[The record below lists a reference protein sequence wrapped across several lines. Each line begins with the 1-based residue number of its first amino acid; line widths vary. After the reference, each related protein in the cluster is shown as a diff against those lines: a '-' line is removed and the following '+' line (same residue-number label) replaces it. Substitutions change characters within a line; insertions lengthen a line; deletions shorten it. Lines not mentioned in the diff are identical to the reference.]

1 MTLLE
6 QTYDKMKT
14 LPNSYI
20 QILWQMVEVMSTAAA
35 ASVKSTSSKTV
46 FEKYK
51 NRIDIDEKSV
61 GELREISKL

>member
-1 MTLLE
+1 
-6 QTYDKMKT
+6 MKT